1 MALGVHNFTD
11 LVNLQ
16 TVCKSTDLQ
25 VYKSI
30 DSPCQKKKDF
40 VFAFSILGKIA
51 ACTKHSCGRN
61 MLKIIMLK
69 NLFEFIV
76 LVTSMSIKHLPE
88 IFLVRFV
95 SLLAWQKVH
104 ICMQHSQPTNYI
116 VYSVR
121 EETCTARDRFFISR
135 IIIE

>member
-30 DSPCQKKKDF
+30 DSPGQNKDF
-40 VFAFSILGKIA
+40 EFAFSIPGKIA

-61 MLKIIMLK
+61 MLKIIKLK
-69 NLFEFIV
+69 NYLN
-76 LVTSMSIKHLPE
+76 
-88 IFLVRFV
+88 
-95 SLLAWQKVH
+95 LL
-104 ICMQHSQPTNYI
+104 S
-116 VYSVR
+116 
-121 EETCTARDRFFISR
+121 
-135 IIIE
+135 

>member
-30 DSPCQKKKDF
+30 DLPCQNKDF
-40 VFAFSILGKIA
+40 VFAFSIPGKIA
-51 ACTKHSCGRN
+51 TFTQHSCGRN
-61 MLKIIMLK
+61 VLKIISLK

-76 LVTSMSIKHLPE
+76 LVTSMSIKNLPE
-88 IFLVRFV
+88 IFLFRFV
-95 SLLAWQKVH
+95 PLPCWAESTHLYATQ
-104 ICMQHSQPTNYI
+104 S
-116 VYSVR
+116 
-121 EETCTARDRFFISR
+121 AD
-135 IIIE
+135 

>member
-30 DSPCQKKKDF
+30 DTPCQNMDF
-40 VFAFSILGKIA
+40 VFAFSIPGKIA
-51 ACTKHSCGRN
+51 TCTKHNCGRN
-61 MLKIIMLK
+61 MLKIILLK

-76 LVTSMSIKHLPE
+76 LVKSMSIKILPE
-88 IFLVRFV
+88 IFLFQFV
-95 SLLAWQKVH
+95 PLACLAESTHMYATQ
-104 ICMQHSQPTNYI
+104 S
-116 VYSVR
+116 
-121 EETCTARDRFFISR
+121 AD
-135 IIIE
+135 